1 MRESVLLV
9 CRLFIQGIAIFEDQ
23 KGLTR
28 SQIDIQELSCF
39 GLGYWKLPEAAQVL
53 ESKETLNVPGLL
65 WVRENDYHVFIF
77 VFERIVI
84 IQNLY
89 NNVGSNYLLDILDR
103 IISDFWLAQSQVLRV
118 ASIDLTV
125 SA

>member
-1 MRESVLLV
+1 
-9 CRLFIQGIAIFEDQ
+9 
-23 KGLTR
+23 
-28 SQIDIQELSCF
+28 
-39 GLGYWKLPEAAQVL
+39 
-53 ESKETLNVPGLL
+53 LNVPGLL

>member
-1 MRESVLLV
+1 M
-9 CRLFIQGIAIFEDQ
+9 
-23 KGLTR
+23 
-28 SQIDIQELSCF
+28 
-39 GLGYWKLPEAAQVL
+39 
-53 ESKETLNVPGLL
+53 NVPGLL